1 VEEAVT
7 ELAGGHLT
15 ARTARIAAV
24 VAKHGLRDRLEGG
37 RSRAARLRSALEEL
51 GPTFAKLGQILST
64 RPDLIPPEVVEEL
77 SSLQDRVPPMSE
89 AEVVKVLEEEMGV
102 PWEDVFEYIEPEP
115 LAAGTIGQVHRAR
128 LEGGQR
134 VVLKVQ
140 RPGAAEEIER
150 DLGLL
155 ALFAEK
161 AEGREALSSLID
173 VPAVVEHLSS
183 SLRRELDFR
192 QEAANMERMREV
204 LVQYPRLSVPWVHT
218 RLSTGRL
225 LVMDE
230 IVDAQSLR
238 DAPLG
243 EARKEAAKQ
252 MLEAF
257 YRQVLREG
265 FFHAD
270 PHPGNLLWANDQIH
284 LLDLG
289 MTGSLEDEGREL
301 LLLLLLAFWRED
313 GDFLADVLLMMG
325 EARSDLDIE
334 KLRGDLNDWIGH
346 FKVASFSEIDLGPM
360 LDEMVEI
367 ATRHGVK
374 LPASLAMIGKAFG
387 QMQLAVAQLDP
398 ELDPFG
404 AVGPFMFKGVRD
416 SLRGAFDPQKAVYEW
431 QKLKLRVTRLVE
443 GIERITG
450 ARPGSGLQIE
460 LKGSR
465 TLEDAIRRAGRRISL
480 AFAAGAALLAA
491 VLAAASDS
499 IETWVP
505 ITLGAAAGLA
515 GLALAAD
522 LLKRR

>member
-37 RSRAARLRSALEEL
+37 RSRAARLRAALEEL

-77 SSLQDRVPPMSE
+77 ASLQDRVPPLTE
-89 AEVVKVLEEEMGV
+89 AEVVQVMEEELRV
-102 PWEDVFEYIEPEP
+102 PWEDVFEHIEPEP

-134 VVLKVQ
+134 VVIKVQ
-140 RPGAAEEIER
+140 RPDAAGEIER

-155 ALFAEK
+155 TLFAEK
-161 AEGREALSSLID
+161 AEGRQALAGLID
-173 VPAVVEHLSS
+173 IPAVVEHLSS

-192 QEAANMERMREV
+192 IEAENIERMREV
-204 LVQYPRLSVPWVHT
+204 LVPYPRLAVPWVHT

-230 IVDAQSLR
+230 IVGVPLR
-238 DAPLG
+238 EAPPG
-243 EARKEAAKQ
+243 EARKEAARQ

-289 MTGSLEDEGREL
+289 MTGSLEDDAREL
-301 LLLLLLAFWRED
+301 MLLLLLAFWR
-313 GDFLADVLLMMG
+313 GDAEFLADVLLMLG
-325 EARSDLDIE
+325 EP
-334 KLRGDLNDWIGH
+334 RGDLDMDALRRDLRTWIER
-346 FKVASFSEIDLGPM
+346 FRVNSFSEIDLGPM
-360 LDEMVEI
+360 LDEMIEI
-367 ATRHGVK
+367 ATRHGVR
-374 LPASLAMIGKAFG
+374 LPAALAMTGKAFG
-387 QMQLAVAQLDP
+387 QMQLAVA
-398 ELDPFG
+398 ELDPGLDPFS
-404 AVGPFMFKGVRD
+404 AVGPFMFRGLRD
-416 SLRGAFDPQKAVYEW
+416 NLRGALDPQRFVYEG
-431 QKLKLRVTRLVE
+431 QKLKLRAGRLLE
-443 GIERITG
+443 GIERLTG
-450 ARPGSGLQIE
+450 ARPGAGLQIE
-460 LKGSR
+460 LRGSR

-480 AFAAGAALLAA
+480 AFGGGAALLAA
-491 VLAAASDS
+491 VLAAAADS
-499 IETWVP
+499 IDLWVP
-505 ITLGAAAGLA
+505 ITLGVISGLA
-515 GLALAAD
+515 GVALAAD
-522 LLKRR
+522 LLRRR